1 MLNEILHNF
10 KLSDKE
16 VYNVY
21 PYGSRVYGN
30 HTDASDHDFIIIAN
44 RDINEFSLTSDDNKI
59 NVHLYSP
66 AAFEDQLVAHKIA
79 ALECFFLP
87 TEKMLK
93 NKLKFFF
100 PLNKEKLRSSISEKA
115 SHSWVKAKKK
125 MEVEKDKNIY
135 IAKKSLFHSFR
146 IIDFGIQIAG
156 LNTIKDYSITNEMW
170 IEIATNPSENWE
182 DYKKQ
187 YQDLFNHRMSE
198 FRKFAPK
205 GIKK

>member
-1 MLNEILHNF
+1 MLDLILNNF
-10 KLSDKE
+10 KFLDKE

-21 PYGSRVYGN
+21 PYGSRVYGT
-30 HTDASDHDFIIIAN
+30 HTDASDHDFILIVN
-44 RDINEFSLTSDDNKI
+44 RDVNEFSLTSDDKKI

-66 AAFEDQLVAHKIA
+66 PAFEDQLTAHKIA

-87 TEKMLK
+87 PEKMLK
-93 NKLKFFF
+93 SKLKFFF
-100 PLNKEKLRSSISEKA
+100 PLSKEKLRASISEKA

-135 IAKKSLFHSFR
+135 TAKKSLFHSFR
-146 IIDFGIQIAG
+146 IIDFGIQIAS
-156 LNTIKDYSITNEMW
+156 LNRIKDYSISNEMW
-170 IEIATNPSENWE
+170 LEIATNPSESWE

-205 GIKK
+205 